1 MRIWMWEARFLFLYN
16 MRYKL
21 FYIEMS
27 ADLELQIVCTLLRNP
42 DQEFQP

>member
-16 MRYKL
+16 MHYNL

-27 ADLELQIVCTLLRNP
+27 ADLELQIVFTLLRNP